1 MEDKKNLYAEEVKNL
16 GIEDLDS
23 VSGGGG
29 DYISKRLPKEV
40 AKEYLRTR
48 SKHVQVT
55 EDYINKK
62 ISKEEY
68 DAACREFREYK
79 KNLKKSMA
87 FERSRHYYNIFV
99 VNTPNIQLGCYPS
112 RCLSC

>member
-1 MEDKKNLYAEEVKNL
+1 MKTERAVADNEEEITMEDKKNLYAEEVKNL

-68 DAACREFREYK
+68 DAACREFREYM
-79 KNLKKSMA
+79 KNLKKK
-87 FERSRHYYNIFV
+87 YG
-99 VNTPNIQLGCYPS
+99 L
-112 RCLSC
+112 

>member
-1 MEDKKNLYAEEVKNL
+1 MEDKKDLYAEEAKKL

-87 FERSRHYYNIFV
+87 CKDDAPVSIMMADTLMY
-99 VNTPNIQLGCYPS
+99 TPGESEWCIG
-112 RCLSC
+112 